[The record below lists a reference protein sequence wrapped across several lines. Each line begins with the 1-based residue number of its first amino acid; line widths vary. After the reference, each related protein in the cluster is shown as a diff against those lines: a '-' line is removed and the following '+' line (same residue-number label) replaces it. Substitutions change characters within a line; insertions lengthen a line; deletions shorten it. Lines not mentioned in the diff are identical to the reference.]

1 MLLVHVVTIQYS
13 TNLQISHI
21 LEYLCHNW
29 PEMFSEQLD
38 VQQVFGMC
46 WPRAWKVPSEYRN
59 IAHDDT
65 ITSLESIA
73 ISGRELAT
81 LVITL
86 GYCSTGYRP
95 CLSVSSSRGSARSC
109 TTVRSL
115 SPFCPGL
122 LLCPSQ
128 TVRAAAIWK

>member
-13 TNLQISHI
+13 TNVRISQD
-21 LEYLCHNW
+21 LEDLCHHEL
-29 PEMFSEQLD
+29 EMFSEQLD
-38 VQQVFGMC
+38 VPQISGVL

-81 LVITL
+81 LVSSLRISSKALST
-86 GYCSTGYRP
+86 TGYVYRP
-95 CLSVSSSRGSARSC
+95 V
-109 TTVRSL
+109 
-115 SPFCPGL
+115 
-122 LLCPSQ
+122 
-128 TVRAAAIWK
+128 